1 MEENFIEKELFMNSA
16 PDLTVVLQW
25 PVLWVTFINLITV
38 NSEIKGIA

>member
-1 MEENFIEKELFMNSA
+1 MEENFTENELFMNSA
-16 PDLTVVLQW
+16 PNLTVVLQW